1 MLVLDKRESNPMTPQ
16 ANPLISLLLI
26 FLAVVV
32 IRVLIGRE
40 K

>member
-1 MLVLDKRESNPMTPQ
+1 MTSQ
-16 ANPLISLLLI
+16 ADPLISLLLI

-32 IRVLIGRE
+32 IRALIGRE

>member
-1 MLVLDKRESNPMTPQ
+1 MQAWLAMPPQ
-16 ANPLISLLLI
+16 ADPLI

>member
-1 MLVLDKRESNPMTPQ
+1 MTPQ
-16 ANPLISLLLI
+16 ADPLISLLLI

-40 K
+40 R